1 MIGNK
6 MRKII
11 HIDMDAFF
19 AAVEQQDHPEYRGRP
34 VVVGGAPHSRGVVAT
49 CSYEARRYGI
59 HSAMPSRQAY
69 QRCPQAIFIP
79 PRMERYREVSRM
91 IVDIFRSYTDQVE
104 PLSLDEAYL
113 DVTKNK
119 RGNSSATLLARE
131 IKQHIYEQTG
141 LTASAGVS
149 YNKFLAK
156 AASDYQ
162 KPNGL
167 TVVTPEQAF
176 QFIDELPIGKFFG
189 VGKKTEALLMKR
201 GIRNG
206 ADLRK
211 RSLSELV
218 QLLHKRG
225 EILYQHVR
233 GVDPRPVRSN
243 RKRKS
248 LGKETTLAHDVYEV
262 EEMLPILW
270 QCVQHVSRR
279 LYEQGLEGRR
289 VILKVRFHD
298 FSLVTRSITLEKP
311 IQASKN
317 IMTTLE
323 LLLERI
329 NFSSKGVRL
338 LGVSVTDLQT
348 KEAYRDLDG
357 PPKYVQLELF
367 DT

>member
-1 MIGNK
+1 
-6 MRKII
+6 
-11 HIDMDAFF
+11 
-19 AAVEQQDHPEYRGRP
+19 
-34 VVVGGAPHSRGVVAT
+34 
-49 CSYEARRYGI
+49 
-59 HSAMPSRQAY
+59 
-69 QRCPQAIFIP
+69 
-79 PRMERYREVSRM
+79 M

-206 ADLRK
+206 ADLENAPCQSWFSFCINGE
-211 RSLSELV
+211 RSCISMFVGLTHAPS
-218 QLLHKRG
+218 G
-225 EILYQHVR
+225 
-233 GVDPRPVRSN
+233 
-243 RKRKS
+243 
-248 LGKETTLAHDVYEV
+248 
-262 EEMLPILW
+262 PIASGSHW
-270 QCVQHVSRR
+270 
-279 LYEQGLEGRR
+279 GRR
-289 VILKVRFHD
+289 QPWH
-298 FSLVTRSITLEKP
+298 
-311 IQASKN
+311 
-317 IMTTLE
+317 MTCMKW
-323 LLLERI
+323 RRCSPYCG
-329 NFSSKGVRL
+329 NVSSM
-338 LGVSVTDLQT
+338 
-348 KEAYRDLDG
+348 
-357 PPKYVQLELF
+357 
-367 DT
+367 